1 MKIILFVMLKSKA
14 LLVVDVRQL
23 ALIYETSKEAMEDEE
38 VHHSRRQTASRLN
51 EECAELLGRN
61 DTK

>member
-1 MKIILFVMLKSKA
+1 MLKSKA